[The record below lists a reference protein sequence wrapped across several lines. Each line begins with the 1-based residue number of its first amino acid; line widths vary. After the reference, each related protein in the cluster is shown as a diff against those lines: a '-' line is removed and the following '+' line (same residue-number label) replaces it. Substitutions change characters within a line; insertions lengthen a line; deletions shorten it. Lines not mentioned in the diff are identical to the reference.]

1 MDKLNQVTVTF
12 LTKSKK
18 YTFKDK
24 SYKDCHNQ
32 FLDYVKC
39 ILPSFEIKD
48 EVKKVIIK
56 SGYYIITLPY
66 KKFHNWIL
74 GKGGLNE

>member
-1 MDKLNQVTVTF
+1 MDKLITVTF

-18 YTFKDK
+18 YTFKNK

-48 EVKKVIIK
+48 EVKRVIIK
-56 SGYYIITLPY
+56 SGCYIINLSY
-66 KKFHNWIL
+66 SKFLNMKSI
-74 GKGGLNE
+74 KGGC

>member
-1 MDKLNQVTVTF
+1 MDKLITVTF

-18 YTFKDK
+18 YTFKNK

-48 EVKKVIIK
+48 EVKRVIIK
-56 SGYYIITLPY
+56 SGCYIINLSY
-66 KKFHNWIL
+66 NKFLNMKSI
-74 GKGGLNE
+74 KGGC